1 MALASIEHPI
11 EGWRRKW
18 CLSYGVRA
26 MIQAA
31 NARGLHS
38 DDGIFQRMWET
49 IPLYQ
54 KFHKQGVT
62 WWQFVLGIND
72 DDELEKVTMLIVNR
86 IADHT
91 DEASVKKVMAAYKAS
106 YGTLNFN

>member
-1 MALASIEHPI
+1 MRLASIENPI
-11 EGWRRKW
+11 VGCWRPWYLR
-18 CLSYGVRA
+18 LGVRV
-26 MIQAA
+26 MIQGA
-31 NARGLHS
+31 NARGLHPN
-38 DDGIFQRMWET
+38 DDIFKHVWESM
-49 IPLYQ
+49 PLYE

-62 WWQFVLGIND
+62 WWQFVLGTND